1 LVKIRFT
8 NREIAL
14 LALFSALWAIIEI
27 NLGLVIK
34 MLRVPFSGALLT
46 FLGLMV
52 IFMGRNI
59 IPKRGTVILMG
70 VTTAFLK
77 MVYLG
82 GIAIYPI
89 IGILIES
96 VLVEI
101 GLYKDKP
108 KRYNYGSAGSLAMLW
123 TFFHP
128 FFTQGLLAGWGIL
141 KVYLLIIERGAKFL
155 GIQEQQTVLIFL
167 IVLLF
172 HWTLGIIAG
181 LAGWNFSAMIYR
193 RYYTYRVSEI
203 LEQ

>member
-1 LVKIRFT
+1 
-8 NREIAL
+8 
-14 LALFSALWAIIEI
+14 
-27 NLGLVIK
+27 
-34 MLRVPFSGALLT
+34 
-46 FLGLMV
+46 
-52 IFMGRNI
+52 
-59 IPKRGTVILMG
+59 
-70 VTTAFLK
+70 
-77 MVYLG
+77 
-82 GIAIYPI
+82 
-89 IGILIES
+89 
-96 VLVEI
+96 
-101 GLYKDKP
+101 
-108 KRYNYGSAGSLAMLW
+108 MLW

-181 LAGWNFSAMIYR
+181 LVGWNFSAMIYR